1 MHIASAWGR
10 ALIGA
15 RAAYGAAAILAPK
28 ATVRLLML
36 RPDAAPDHGQSYVV
50 RMLGTRE
57 CFLAAAQA
65 GLAGTPA
72 NAAAAWRLG
81 MAVDAIDTVSVW
93 LAHRD
98 GRANTPAL
106 FAYTAAGVVAT
117 IIGYLAAEAAANDC
131 H

>member
-1 MHIASAWGR
+1 MHIASTGGR

-28 ATVRLLML
+28 TTVRLLML
-36 RPDAAPDHGQSYVV
+36 HPDATPDHGQIYIV

-65 GLAGTPA
+65 GLASKSVNT
-72 NAAAAWRLG
+72 AAAWRLG
-81 MAVDAIDTVSVW
+81 MAVDTIDTVSLW
-93 LAHRD
+93 FARRD

-106 FAYTAAGVVAT
+106 LAYTLAGVAAT
-117 IIGYLAAEAAANDC
+117 IIGYLAAEAAENAGQ
-131 H
+131 